1 MEFIGIDLHTNRF
14 TCCYLDEEG
23 NKRMKTYE
31 LSSTDIGL
39 FLRTVHTDTSCVL
52 IEATVNTFAFVKLI
66 GRYVKQVLVA
76 NTFELKSI
84 SFTNKK
90 TDKVDAYKLARILK
104 AQIMSGEEQVHEVM
118 VPPQHIQD
126 LRSLFTTY
134 RLMRKQ
140 IGVVKNRIHSLLK
153 QNLMPFTREYIFG
166 KKRRKEIRGLCKGR
180 EVLDFQINFLFDQL
194 EQLEMK
200 TDEVKGKILE
210 QGSRY
215 MKEIDILTSM
225 KGISVFTAIALI
237 ADIITVNRFSNSKK
251 FSNYLRSTPKV
262 ESSNEK
268 TIIKSTNKCGR
279 KVAITLLSQA
289 LNHYRDTSPYA
300 RAWYERL
307 RQYKKPGVVRMGL
320 CRKMICELYQMLKKG
335 EYHYFRDPLNH
346 RAKMEEYFK
355 LLEEKYIQ
363 IPEDLKKSA

>member
-1 MEFIGIDLHTNRF
+1 MIIISFFFRKPQTFYGRRRMEFIGIDLHTNRF

-23 NKRMKTYE
+23 NRRMKTYE

-52 IEATVNTFAFVKLI
+52 IEATVNTFVFVKLI

-90 TDKVDAYKLARILK
+90 TNKVDAYKLARILK

-126 LRSLFTTY
+126 LR
-134 RLMRKQ
+134 
-140 IGVVKNRIHSLLK
+140 SLLK

-355 LLEEKYIQ
+355 LLEERYIQ
-363 IPEDLKKSA
+363 IPEGLKKSA